1 MGIDGA
7 KANSR
12 MAVANKLAVLKSAP
26 ASKLDQETDIENPLW
41 LFEFIQCLYHV
52 HLGPFRSKNLPNS
65 QCLDPFLAHL
75 PQMSRLTCKITA
87 KFPRHS
93 PKMPSCPTMSIPRW
107 KKPLPGVGTG
117 GLESWD
123 GLSMV

>member
-41 LFEFIQCLYHV
+41 FI
-52 HLGPFRSKNLPNS
+52 
-65 QCLDPFLAHL
+65 
-75 PQMSRLTCKITA
+75 
-87 KFPRHS
+87 
-93 PKMPSCPTMSIPRW
+93 
-107 KKPLPGVGTG
+107 
-117 GLESWD
+117 
-123 GLSMV
+123 